1 MCTKRSKLD
10 LISKNYFFSL
20 RVTYFLTECERFHDQ
35 LKFPLQLQRDK
46 QKKQKSKTKKDP
58 NVLFGLEKLDEDVPD
73 IKFDNAFFNQNKVH
87 ILNDSFRKA
96 SRLE

>member
-1 MCTKRSKLD
+1 M
-10 LISKNYFFSL
+10 
-20 RVTYFLTECERFHDQ
+20 TYFLTECERFHDQ
-35 LKFPLQLQRDK
+35 LKFPLQLQKDK

-58 NVLFGLEKLDEDVPD
+58 SVLFGLEKLDDDVPD

-87 ILNDSFRKA
+87 ILNDSFRKT